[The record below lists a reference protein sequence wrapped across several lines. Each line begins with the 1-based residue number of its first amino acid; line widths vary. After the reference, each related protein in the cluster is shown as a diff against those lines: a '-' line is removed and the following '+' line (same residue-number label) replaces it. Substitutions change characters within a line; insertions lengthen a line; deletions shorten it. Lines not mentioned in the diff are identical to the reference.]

1 MNTLREAASAREGPG
16 QRGRSRL
23 MSLYLL
29 QFYYFSSFWLSGW
42 TGCSDCLRVP
52 EYPVNL
58 FISIPLLSVGAGL
71 LFWSAICF
79 VRQTGKLLPVGATP
93 KLIKGG
99 PYELARNPM
108 FTGIFFILFGIGFAS
123 QSISLVFIFTLLFIL
138 LAACDRAHR
147 RTAGLKGDLVV
158 NTRSTKKIH
167 RCFIR
172 LKKEREDRDEREG
185 AVLFSHL
192 FFSLSFHSPIL
203 FSASRGVMFK

>member
-16 QRGRSRL
+16 QRGLITLDEFVFIAVLLFFIFLAFWVDRL
-23 MSLYLL
+23 FRLPES
-29 QFYYFSSFWLSGW
+29 
-42 TGCSDCLRVP
+42 P

-123 QSISLVFIFTLLFIL
+123 QSISLVFIFTPLFIL
-138 LAACDRAHR
+138 LSYLA
-147 RTAGLKGDLVV
+147 
-158 NTRSTKKIH
+158 
-167 RCFIR
+167 IR
-172 LKKEREDRDEREG
+172 LIEEPRLERRFGREYAEYKKNT
-185 AVLFSHL
+185 
-192 FFSLSFHSPIL
+192 P
-203 FSASRGVMFK
+203 MFYPVKKRAGR